1 MVYLTVHSF
10 VVYIWSSSLILNI
23 RIAEAKCNTV
33 YSHVRIYWYNPSDC
47 CVLFVCFAMTTQAF
61 EKVRP
66 YAVQGFRINI
76 N

>member
-33 YSHVRIYWYNPSDC
+33 LVRRY
-47 CVLFVCFAMTTQAF
+47 
-61 EKVRP
+61 VRD
-66 YAVQGFRINI
+66 V
-76 N
+76 